1 MLIFFKRED
10 ATCILSCIVMDHNCL
25 FFFFTHTWADT
36 VTPEEQKEMCNWL
49 LHEALIMRMKS
60 TQPQCK

>member
-1 MLIFFKRED
+1 MYLILHSD
-10 ATCILSCIVMDHNCL
+10 GSQLP